1 MVFMSQLP
9 YRVMNHREFERV
21 DLSGQRCYITGQ
33 TSEEFLVLC
42 PGSEPPR
49 NRSVRRDDQTM
60 RRLGIIE
67 NVFNCVSPPNTGLR

>member
-1 MVFMSQLP
+1 
-9 YRVMNHREFERV
+9 MNHREFERV

-49 NRSVRRDDQTM
+49 NRSVRRDDQTV

-67 NVFNCVSPPNTGLR
+67 NVFNGVSPPKAGPR